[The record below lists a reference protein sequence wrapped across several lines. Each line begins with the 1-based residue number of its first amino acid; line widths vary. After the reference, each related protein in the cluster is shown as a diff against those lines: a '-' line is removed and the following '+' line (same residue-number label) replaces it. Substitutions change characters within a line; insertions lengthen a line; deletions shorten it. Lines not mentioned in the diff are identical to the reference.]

1 MITKSEYLQDRQNI
15 SDFLRQHTQFI
26 VDPIVAVMAELGI
39 RPNMLT
45 YFGLLVHIPVAFF
58 LAQGQW
64 TIAALLALFG
74 FVDAFD
80 GSLARKLGI
89 AEQNKFGAFL
99 DSTTD
104 RIAEILL
111 YGGFITYFSYQADAL
126 YATITA
132 IALGGSL
139 MVSYTRARAE
149 ALGLHCE
156 VGIFSRIVRYGIFFF
171 LTLVG
176 LPEIA
181 LIILAVGT
189 WITTGQRIHHV
200 WHQASDAA
208 E

>member
-1 MITKSEYLQDRQNI
+1 MATKSEYLQDRQTI
-15 SDFLRQHTQFI
+15 SDFLRQRTQFI
-26 VDPIVAVMAELGI
+26 VDPIVAVLAEMGI
-39 RPNMLT
+39 RPNTLT
-45 YFGLLVHIPVAFF
+45 LFGLLIHIPVAYF
-58 LAQGQW
+58 LSQGQW
-64 TIAALLALFG
+64 TTAALIALLG

-80 GSLARKLGI
+80 GTLARKLGL
-89 AEQNKFGAFL
+89 AQQNKFGAFL

-111 YGGFITYFSYQADAL
+111 FGGFIAYYALQSDVL
-126 YATITA
+126 YAAIAA

-149 ALGLHCE
+149 GLGLSCSI
-156 VGIFSRIVRYGIFFF
+156 GIFSRIVRYGVFFF
-171 LTLVG
+171 LTITG

-200 WHQASDAA
+200 WHQAS
-208 E
+208 EV